1 MNPLALHQFFVLY
14 LWFVTAA
21 LLLFMASIARFY
33 QRFSGK
39 RMFAAWYAV
48 PTVLFGASAVRYA
61 RQDLTTHDPITDLL
75 LGLGGLILLGLSA
88 RLSLVMLNSKR
99 ASPS

>member
-48 PTVLFGASAVRYA
+48 PTVLFGVAAVRHA
-61 RQDLTTHDPITDLL
+61 RHTLTMHDPISDLL
-75 LGLGGLILLGLSA
+75 LGLGGLVLLGLSV
-88 RLSLVMLNSKR
+88 RLSFVMLNAKR
-99 ASPS
+99 PS